1 MHPVFEVILI
11 VLQFY
16 IYIVIAM
23 VVMSWLVGFNIV
35 NPNNQFVRQIRYAL
49 YRLTEPLLGPIRR
62 LMPDLGGIDV
72 APVILLVGIF
82 FAQRMIQYYAP

>member
-35 NPNNQFVRQIRYAL
+35 NPNNQFVRHIRHAL